1 MHTVESPGF
10 AVHKVMP
17 VADLNSCCKTQG
29 AESTQDTEKPRQRTS
44 QCRTKFHLRSPGST
58 LRKVWRRT
66 TALAGLSKSRPLPM
80 LTQVNYVPSDTHPP
94 RQVLAVPKDW
104 IGTCLSPSSE
114 ARPGWHACRT
124 TRFLNELHSWR
135 LNVTANSLQELY
147 VEQLQDLYSAEEQI
161 IKALPKMIE
170 AAQSDELRSALKE
183 HLEVTRKQASRIE
196 TICQELGED
205 AQNEKCKGMEG
216 VLKEGSDLLKEVSKE
231 VRDAAIIAAAQRVE
245 HYEMAGYGTA
255 RTYATLLGFSEAA
268 SMLEQTLEEE
278 KEADQTLSELTE
290 ELNVEALEAGENT
303 KQVAEQGSNRGTRAK
318 KSVARGKR
326 AA

>member
-1 MHTVESPGF
+1 
-10 AVHKVMP
+10 
-17 VADLNSCCKTQG
+17 
-29 AESTQDTEKPRQRTS
+29 
-44 QCRTKFHLRSPGST
+44 
-58 LRKVWRRT
+58 
-66 TALAGLSKSRPLPM
+66 
-80 LTQVNYVPSDTHPP
+80 
-94 RQVLAVPKDW
+94 
-104 IGTCLSPSSE
+104 
-114 ARPGWHACRT
+114 
-124 TRFLNELHSWR
+124 
-135 LNVTANSLQELY
+135 VTANSLQELY

-161 IKALPKMIE
+161 IKALPKMIA

-278 KEADQTLSELTE
+278 KEADQTLSELAE

-303 KQVAEQGSNRGTRAK
+303 KQEAEQGSNRGTRAK
-318 KSVARGKR
+318 KSAARSKR

>member
-1 MHTVESPGF
+1 M
-10 AVHKVMP
+10 
-17 VADLNSCCKTQG
+17 
-29 AESTQDTEKPRQRTS
+29 
-44 QCRTKFHLRSPGST
+44 
-58 LRKVWRRT
+58 
-66 TALAGLSKSRPLPM
+66 
-80 LTQVNYVPSDTHPP
+80 
-94 RQVLAVPKDW
+94 
-104 IGTCLSPSSE
+104 
-114 ARPGWHACRT
+114 
-124 TRFLNELHSWR
+124 
-135 LNVTANSLQELY
+135 TANSLQELY

-161 IKALPKMIE
+161 IKALPKMIA

-278 KEADQTLSELTE
+278 KEADQTLSELAE

-303 KQVAEQGSNRGTRAK
+303 KQEAEQGSNRGTRAK
-318 KSVARGKR
+318 KSAARSKR